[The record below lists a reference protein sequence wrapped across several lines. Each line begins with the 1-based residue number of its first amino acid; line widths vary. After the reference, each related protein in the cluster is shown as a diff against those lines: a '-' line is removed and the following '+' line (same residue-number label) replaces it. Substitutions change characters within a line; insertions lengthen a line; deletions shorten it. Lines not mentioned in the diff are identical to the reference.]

1 MRNLLTSVELCGSYG
16 LYKVTMDLAVCY
28 EFKSGFAD
36 DKVIS
41 STDPFS
47 KGRVRGKYFKCSCK
61 VKFRTYQHA

>member
-36 DKVIS
+36 DSV
-41 STDPFS
+41 
-47 KGRVRGKYFKCSCK
+47 
-61 VKFRTYQHA
+61 